1 VPPDKK
7 ISLTLSL
14 SEQERDDFI
23 HGFEKIR
30 LLLAIF
36 PRKRSPK
43 KKLAFFPFGS
53 EEEMASQLLRSAKP
67 PFPPEVGKA
76 SC

>member
-1 VPPDKK
+1 MVLKRFAFFWPS
-7 ISLTLSL
+7 SL
-14 SEQERDDFI
+14 ERD
-23 HGFEKIR
+23 R
-30 LLLAIF
+30 L
-36 PRKRSPK
+36 

-53 EEEMASQLLRSAKP
+53 EEEMASKLLRSAKP